1 MRLIKPNQQEIVKV
15 TRLFLKLWNDRNL
28 QLSLTGELIT
38 EQGLTGAIMI
48 VFLRSYWNLLYIVRN
63 KSFYMQAPNYKS
75 CTFPCNKIKKFT
87 NAQ

>member
-1 MRLIKPNQQEIVKV
+1 MRLIKPDQQEIIKV
-15 TRLFLKLWNDRNL
+15 TGLFLKLWNDRNL

-63 KSFYMQAPNYKS
+63 KSFYMQAPNHKS
-75 CTFPCNKIKKFT
+75 CTFPCNII
-87 NAQ
+87 